1 MDGCGRPGEKDGSG
15 LLALDGQDEIR
26 TPLDMIIA
34 VAEGEPAFGAGLH
47 IGQELALEIV
57 GEEGDR
63 PVIKPEILDI
73 PCVVQEEARN
83 SRVVPRMN
91 ALFRTSADA
100 GEEVLVHQE
109 GCRLAMVVVDSR
121 LLEKSSKLLFET
133 SRDVERKP
141 DTLDGRGC
149 RLLSGSAD
157 AGVYSTPGIKRVF
170 DHSGHDTAIGVDDV
184 AAADDLHAGGSGST
198 SGCRRRWLDVS
209 VTWTSMGSGKFRTR
223 MSERAF

>member
-73 PCVVQEEARN
+73 PCVVQEEALGN
-83 SRVVPRMN
+83 SRVV
-91 ALFRTSADA
+91 LEDERTFFENQGADA

-109 GCRLAMVVVDSR
+109 GCRL
-121 LLEKSSKLLFET
+121 
-133 SRDVERKP
+133 
-141 DTLDGRGC
+141 GHGC
-149 RLLSGSAD
+149 G
-157 AGVYSTPGIKRVF
+157 
-170 DHSGHDTAIGVDDV
+170 
-184 AAADDLHAGGSGST
+184 
-198 SGCRRRWLDVS
+198 
-209 VTWTSMGSGKFRTR
+209 
-223 MSERAF
+223 